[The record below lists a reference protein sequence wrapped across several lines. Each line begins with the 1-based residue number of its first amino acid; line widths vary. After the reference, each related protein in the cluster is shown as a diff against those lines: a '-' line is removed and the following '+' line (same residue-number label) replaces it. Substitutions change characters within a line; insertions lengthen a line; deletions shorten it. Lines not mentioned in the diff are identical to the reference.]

1 VTHARIN
8 AGGDIG
14 LLGSGHQNVA
24 IRHADQGPR
33 DRMLQRNRLT
43 AGGIATSVAT
53 FDGSDFIP
61 TTHRGQ
67 ATWRSATVWARDCM
81 TADVLTKW
89 ALQSSPLC
97 PLLRAT
103 LRRNGARMWRSA

>member
-1 VTHARIN
+1 
-8 AGGDIG
+8 
-14 LLGSGHQNVA
+14 
-24 IRHADQGPR
+24 
-33 DRMLQRNRLT
+33 MLQRNRLT
-43 AGGIATSVAT
+43 AGGIATSVAAV
-53 FDGSDFIP
+53 DGSDFIP